1 MALIFSAVLYMCVC
15 ALSMWFKRK
24 LTQVFFKSQS
34 QKQSTQI
41 LRFQASS
48 SVHNSSRYRIKVV
61 ASTERAVIIF

>member
-1 MALIFSAVLYMCVC
+1 M
-15 ALSMWFKRK
+15 K
-24 LTQVFFKSQS
+24 LTQVFFKSQF

-48 SVHNSSRYRIKVV
+48 SVHNRGRYRIKVV